1 MNGVL
6 IFVGISF
13 VIAILLTYISYI
25 LNNKEGKNVSKIR
38 DMLPGYNCGACG
50 FVGCDQMAENLVD
63 DKDLL
68 ILACERLVCISV
80 YNIRVAVIILPQKR
94 LIMLKTNNK
103 RR

>member
-13 VIAILLTYISYI
+13 IIAILLTYVSYV

-68 ILACERLVCISV
+68 IKCKPMKKED
-80 YNIRVAVIILPQKR
+80 YNKLMRYL
-94 LIMLKTNNK
+94 NNRK
-103 RR
+103 